1 MKKPL
6 ALVLSLALST
16 IPLAAPAYAD
26 TLPATDT
33 TASTTTTT
41 NTSGE
46 VVTAVPVPDSTTTTS
61 ASTSTTTTTTTTTP
75 ATGTTDST
83 LPPVQDANGQTVT
96 PGTLPDSPFY
106 WLSTLIQKL
115 QLALTFD
122 PAQKSALEER
132 LALQNLAAAREL
144 ASHGKQAPAEVALQ
158 GYADKITKAQE
169 FLTKVKDPTSADAQK
184 LQEALAQV
192 SAKNIQVLDGL
203 LDKLPPQAAQ
213 KVALNV
219 VRSMEKAVKK
229 MDTTDQKK
237 VNQTLNKVTQ
247 KAGDANLDQETKD
260 ALANFQKELG
270 AGVKEQKDEQE
281 QDQVQENK
289 HANGKQL
296 KQNEDK
302 EVNDEKTDKDKNKDK
317 DKEKEQDT
325 DTDTDTDKDSQK
337 LKAQTTAPTTQP
349 SSGSTV
355 QTPPVQGGNPAQKE
369 NGKAYG
375 KDKHDKGTNAKSGQE
390 ND

>member
-26 TLPATDT
+26 TLPATNT
-33 TASTTTTT
+33 TAPTTTTT

-61 ASTSTTTTTTTTTP
+61 ASTSTTTTTTPT
-75 ATGTTDST
+75 TGTTAST

-96 PGTLPDSPFY
+96 SGTLPGSPFY

-144 ASHGKQAPAEVALQ
+144 ANQGKQAPAELALE
-158 GYADKITKAQE
+158 GYAEKIAKAQE
-169 FLTKVKDPTSADAQK
+169 FLATVKDPTSADAQK

-192 SAKNIQVLDGL
+192 NAKNVQVLSAL

-229 MDTTDQKK
+229 MDTAEQQK
-237 VNQTLNKVTQ
+237 VNQTLNTVTQ

-270 AGVKEQKDEQE
+270 VGVKEQKDEQE
-281 QDQVQENK
+281 KDQDQENK
-289 HANGKQL
+289 PANGKQL

-302 EVNDEKTDKDKNKDK
+302 EGNDENKDEDKDEDN
-317 DKEKEQDT
+317 QQ
-325 DTDTDTDKDSQK
+325 SQK
-337 LKAQTTAPTTQP
+337 QTTAPTTPTTQP
-349 SSGSTV
+349 TSGTTATSGTTV
-355 QTPPVQGGNPAQKE
+355 QTPPVQGSNPGYVPAQKE

-375 KDKHDKGTNAKSGQE
+375 KDKHEKGTNAKSGQE